1 MPPPPP
7 VTMAVL
13 FSYLCMAYSK
23 VCEVV
28 IFGFARLASGGQLS
42 KDIVI
47 LLIGA
52 CKGVCAGFF
61 ETYGF
66 PYEK

>member
-1 MPPPPP
+1 
-7 VTMAVL
+7 
-13 FSYLCMAYSK
+13 MAYSK

-52 CKGVCAGFF
+52 SKGVCAGFF